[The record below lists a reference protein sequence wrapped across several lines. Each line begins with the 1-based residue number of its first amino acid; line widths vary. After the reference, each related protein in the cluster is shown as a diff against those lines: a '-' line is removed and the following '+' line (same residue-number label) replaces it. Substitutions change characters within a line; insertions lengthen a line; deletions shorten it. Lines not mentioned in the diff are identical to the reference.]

1 MKAPAAPR
9 RVGALTTL
17 AVSGLVGYYAG
28 SRGFP
33 EWQVPVE
40 SAQVLAGLVRYPA
53 DNPFFIYHLKLW
65 TLLHQVCAVLLAAGV
80 SEIRLSIILSGI
92 SGMVSFQA
100 LAMTVYAFSHSTWLS
115 TLAAIVIF
123 ASRAAEYG
131 ARYPIFLL
139 GTSHTYGTL
148 GLSLLVLVAAL
159 FGCGRYGLG
168 LFLLGLAP
176 AVHPSL
182 GVWLALIAGVSLAWD
197 RDMLLTSALPR
208 WRWFAAGVLAS
219 VCSLAVHLWMS
230 RDIPAVDPAVASRYL
245 SAFTTLWDDHR
256 QPLRLD
262 NSATALNGAALAI
275 GLLWLTVFKRFA
287 SPGSA
292 FVLRFVTVS
301 AVVSFACI
309 AISHIPPEKLPN
321 VLVVLMP
328 TRVVNVDAMM
338 FGALVFGLLALY
350 RNTTWARVLTVA
362 LAAALL
368 LNHQGLLSSRFERTS
383 LLSLEPRIL
392 TLGIMLVAAA
402 LLVAGAAWTAWIWRD
417 QSRVRTVPRGV
428 RGATDGALAA
438 VVVIALVP
446 GLVSRPPS
454 SPVPTVFRD
463 RTNDNLFAT
472 ASRGTGMLLTAADL
486 HLMQM
491 RTRRPVL
498 IDGGGL
504 DGLPYALSGA
514 LQTERILRDVYRI
527 EFFHPPGEA
536 RNVGMIPPSV
546 NRPIWEQYSTDRWR
560 EIRRAYNVTQVL
572 TYNDWTLRL
581 PLVAQNA
588 GYLLYE
594 IPE

>member
-17 AVSGLVGYYAG
+17 AVSGLAGYYVG
-28 SRGFP
+28 SHGFP

-159 FGCGRYGLG
+159 LGCGRYGLG

-262 NSATALNGAALAI
+262 NPAAALNGAALAI
-275 GLLWLTVFKRFA
+275 GILWLTVFKRFV

-292 FVLRFVTVS
+292 FVLRFMTVS
-301 AVVSFACI
+301 AAVSFACI
-309 AISHIPPEKLPN
+309 VISHVPPEQLPDA
-321 VLVVLMP
+321 LVVLMP

-338 FGALVFGLLALY
+338 FGALVFGVLALY
-350 RNTTWARVLTVA
+350 RNTTWARVLVVA

-402 LLVAGAAWTAWIWRD
+402 LLVAGAAWSAWIWRD

-428 RGATDGALAA
+428 RVATDGALAA
-438 VVVIALVP
+438 VVAIALVP
-446 GLVSRPPS
+446 GLVLRPAS

-472 ASRGTGMLLTAADL
+472 ASRGRGMLLTAADL

-491 RTRRPVL
+491 RTRRPIL

-514 LQTERILRDVYRI
+514 LQTERILRDVYGI
-527 EFFHPPGEA
+527 EFFHPPVEA
-536 RNVGMIPPSV
+536 RGVGMIPPSV
-546 NRPIWEQYSTDRWR
+546 NRPIWEQYSSDRWR